1 MVPIIYRPARADEL
15 QATQQHIVRSI
26 NDLSERHGFGSM
38 ASVRTPDFQLFSL
51 NDDPAGL
58 WTAERDGEIVGSAF
72 SWVCGDLWFL
82 AELFI
87 SPALQGQGIGGE
99 LLKRALQHADTAGA
113 AHKALITF
121 TFNRVSQGLYIR
133 HGLFPRLPVYM
144 FGAARAAVM
153 ARLPGERLRSI
164 RIENTAAHSAALAA
178 IDVSALGVS
187 RAKHHAF
194 LAGDAATKGFLL
206 YDGGD
211 CVAYAYVN
219 QGGHV
224 GPFAVARADAAGPAF
239 VTALHLA
246 AESGAAQVSA
256 FIPGTSEAVLKIAA
270 GQGMRITF
278 PMVLMSSDAFGDW
291 SRYLPRNP
299 GFHVAARP
307 PCVRR
312 GLFICRRARR
322 DTATRPPAM
331 RMPASPGG
339 GSGSRGGSPR
349 TPDTSRRERG

>member
-38 ASVRTPDFQLFSL
+38 ASVRPPDFQLFSL

-144 FGAARAAVM
+144 FGAAREAVM

-164 RIENTAAHSAALAA
+164 RIENTAAHSAALAG

-224 GPFAVARADAAGPAF
+224 GPFAVARADAAAPAF

-246 AESGAAQVSA
+246 AESGAAQLSA

-299 GFHVAARP
+299 GF
-307 PCVRR
+307 
-312 GLFICRRARR
+312 
-322 DTATRPPAM
+322 M
-331 RMPASPGG
+331 
-339 GSGSRGGSPR
+339 
-349 TPDTSRRERG
+349 

>member
-144 FGAARAAVM
+144 FGAAREAVM
-153 ARLPGERLRSI
+153 ARLPGDRLRSI

-178 IDVSALGVS
+178 IDLSALGVS

-206 YDGGD
+206 YDGSD

-239 VTALHLA
+239 VTGLHRA
-246 AESGAAQVSA
+246 AESGAAQLSA

-270 GQGMRITF
+270 GHGMRITF

-299 GFHVAARP
+299 GF
-307 PCVRR
+307 
-312 GLFICRRARR
+312 
-322 DTATRPPAM
+322 M
-331 RMPASPGG
+331 
-339 GSGSRGGSPR
+339 
-349 TPDTSRRERG
+349 

>member
-99 LLKRALQHADTAGA
+99 LLKRALAHADTAGA
-113 AHKALITF
+113 AYKALITF

-144 FGAARAAVM
+144 FGAAREAVM
-153 ARLPGERLRSI
+153 ARLPGDRLRSI

-178 IDVSALGVS
+178 IDLSALGVS

-206 YDGGD
+206 YDGSD

-246 AESGAAQVSA
+246 AESGAAQLSA

-270 GQGMRITF
+270 GHGMRITF

-299 GFHVAARP
+299 GF
-307 PCVRR
+307 
-312 GLFICRRARR
+312 
-322 DTATRPPAM
+322 M
-331 RMPASPGG
+331 
-339 GSGSRGGSPR
+339 
-349 TPDTSRRERG
+349 